1 MNRLPA
7 LSSIAWRITLLYTSL
22 AAIIFVTVAL
32 LIHASV
38 EHHFETQDR
47 KVWEGKLE
55 LIGHILEEWKSPQ
68 DAAQVTRTLTDA
80 MVGHHSLLVR
90 IEFPE
95 GSFRFASGHAEIPA
109 GPGTWRPA
117 RDANLPFQPIAWDG
131 ANASFRGVV
140 TWVSTGTKGQDM
152 LVYLAS
158 DTSHH
163 QDFLTSFDYQLALIC
178 GIALLLMSGLAWIAT
193 RRGLLPIRDMAEVAE
208 SISAQR
214 LHQRLSDAQ
223 IPVELRPLAQAFNAM
238 LDRLS
243 DALQRLTDFSTDLAH
258 ELRTPISNLMM
269 QTQVCLSK
277 PRGAEDYREILYSNL
292 EEYEHLARMIA
303 DMLFLAKADHGLIIP
318 HRESVDL
325 AVEVTALF
333 DYYEALAS
341 ERQVR
346 LVQQGEG
353 HIQGDRVMLR
363 RAFGNLVVNAIRYT
377 PDGGTVSV
385 LVAASATTVLV
396 SVENPGPTIPPD
408 QIVRIFDRF
417 YRGNASRQRTDE
429 GAGLGLAICQ
439 SIVQAHGGDVSV
451 VSFGGI
457 TRFAVVFP
465 VDARDGAQPALAA

>member
-1 MNRLPA
+1 MTRLPP
-7 LSSIAWRITLLYTSL
+7 LSSIAWRITLLYTTL
-22 AAIIFVTVAL
+22 AAGIFITVAL

-38 EHHFETQDR
+38 EHHFESQDR
-47 KVWEGKLE
+47 KAWEGKLE
-55 LIGHILEEWKSPQ
+55 LVGHILETWRTPANDELIF
-68 DAAQVTRTLTDA
+68 RTLADA

-90 IEFPE
+90 VEDPA
-95 GSFRFASGHAEIPA
+95 GTFRFASGHAEIPV
-109 GPGTWRPA
+109 GPGAWRPA
-117 RDANLPFQPIAWDG
+117 RDANVPFQPIAWDG

-140 TWVSTGTKGQDM
+140 TWVPTGSKGHDM

-178 GIALLLMSGLAWIAT
+178 GIALLLMSVLAWVAT
-193 RRGLLPIRDMAEVAE
+193 RRGLLPIRDMADVAE

-214 LHQRLSDAQ
+214 LHQRLSDAE

-243 DALQRLTDFSTDLAH
+243 DALQRLTDFSSDLAH

-269 QTQVCLSK
+269 QTQVSLSK
-277 PRGAEDYREILYSNL
+277 PRRAEDYREILYSNL

-318 HRESVDL
+318 SREVVTLSS
-325 AVEVTALF
+325 EVAALF
-333 DYYEALAS
+333 EYYDALAS
-341 ERQVR
+341 ERRVG
-346 LVQQGEG
+346 LVQHGEG
-353 HIQGDRVMLR
+353 HIHGDRVMLR
-363 RAFGNLVVNAIRYT
+363 RALGNLLTNAIRYT
-377 PDGGTVSV
+377 PDGGAIVVCVSTST
-385 LVAASATTVLV
+385 SAVTITI
-396 SVENPGPTIPPD
+396 ENPGPTIPPD

-417 YRGNASRQRTDE
+417 YRGNASRQRTEE

-457 TRFAVVFP
+457 TRFAVQFP
-465 VDARDGAQPALAA
+465 ADAKEGHIPSFAA